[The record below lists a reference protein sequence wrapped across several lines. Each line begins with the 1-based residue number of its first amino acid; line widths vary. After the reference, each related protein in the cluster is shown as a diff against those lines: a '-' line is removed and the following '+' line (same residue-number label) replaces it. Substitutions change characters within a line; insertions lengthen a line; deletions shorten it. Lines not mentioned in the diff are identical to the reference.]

1 MKPNT
6 RRIPKAMTRLTPHKL
21 MVAAAL
27 ALGLGAFQ
35 PAFAVNSEAAAPV
48 DDMHA
53 LLLNKGI
60 LSKIGGQIVQ
70 KGEQIVNAGQSV
82 TQSVVQQVGQQVGQV
97 TERTSDLV
105 STAISF
111 LGIPYLRGG
120 NSAETGFDCSGFVR
134 AIYKETIGLVL
145 PRSADQQANATQ
157 KIDKSELKPGDLV
170 FFNTM
175 KRTFS
180 HVGIYMG
187 EGKFI
192 HSPRTGASVR
202 IEDMRIPYWNVRFDG
217 ARRVQGDGMD
227 TAKLRSSFSG
237 TTVNAATVNAT
248 TVSAATVSAATVSAT
263 TITAAGNIP

>member
-1 MKPNT
+1 MSSLVLLQKPIYPSLKPIGSKSKC
-6 RRIPKAMTRLTPHKL
+6 REKL
-21 MVAAAL
+21 VMSAVL
-27 ALGLGAFQ
+27 VLGLSLSQA
-35 PAFAVNSEAAAPV
+35 AFAINAEPV
-48 DDMHA
+48 AQADDMQA
-53 LLLNKGI
+53 LLISKGI
-60 LSKIGGQIVQ
+60 LLKISGQIVQ

-82 TQSVVQQVGQQVGQV
+82 TQSVVQHVGQQVSQV
-97 TERTSDLV
+97 SERTGDLV
-105 STAISF
+105 STAIGF

-157 KIDKSELKPGDLV
+157 KIDKNELKPGDLV

-180 HVGIYMG
+180 HVGIYLG

-192 HSPRTGASVR
+192 HSPRSGASVR

-217 ARRVQGDGMD
+217 ARRVQGDAMD
-227 TAKLRSSFSG
+227 ATIVQTLKTAD
-237 TTVNAATVNAT
+237 
-248 TVSAATVSAATVSAT
+248 SAT
-263 TITAAGNIP
+263 R

>member
-1 MKPNT
+1 MFSQEPKIKP
-6 RRIPKAMTRLTPHKL
+6 RRLQRLMPNKL
-21 MVAAAL
+21 MAAAVL
-27 ALGLGAFQ
+27 ALGLGVFQ
-35 PAFAVNSEAAAPV
+35 PAFAVNSETAAPV
-48 DDMHA
+48 DDMQA
-53 LLLNKGI
+53 LLLSKGI

-70 KGEQIVNAGQSV
+70 KGEQIVNVGQSV
-82 TQSVVQQVGQQVGQV
+82 TQSVVQQVGQVS
-97 TERTSDLV
+97 ERTGDLV
-105 STAISF
+105 STAIGF

-145 PRSADQQANATQ
+145 PRSADQQANTTQ

-180 HVGIYMG
+180 HVGIYLG

-192 HSPRTGASVR
+192 HSPRSGASVR

-227 TAKLRSSFSG
+227 TAKVR
-237 TTVNAATVNAT
+237 A
-248 TVSAATVSAATVSAT
+248 
-263 TITAAGNIP
+263 ITAASTSAAGNNALSTSVDVSPVR

>member
-1 MKPNT
+1 MTRPTPNT
-6 RRIPKAMTRLTPHKL
+6 L
-21 MVAAAL
+21 MVAAVL

-48 DDMHA
+48 DDMQA
-53 LLLNKGI
+53 LLLSKGI
-60 LSKIGGQIVQ
+60 LSKIGGQIVH
-70 KGEQIVNAGQSV
+70 KGELIVNVGQSV
-82 TQSVVQQVGQQVGQV
+82 TQSVVQQVGQQMGQV

-105 STAISF
+105 STAIGF

-192 HSPRTGASVR
+192 HSPRTGSSVR
-202 IEDMRIPYWNVRFDG
+202 IDDMRIPYWNLRFDG

-227 TAKLRSSFSG
+227 TAAKLRSVSTATVAATVTA
-237 TTVNAATVNAT
+237 TTVNAA
-248 TVSAATVSAATVSAT
+248 
-263 TITAAGNIP
+263 GNTP

>member
-1 MKPNT
+1 MSSKAHSRAKPFGGGASVLSIAIVSFT
-6 RRIPKAMTRLTPHKL
+6 LFAMQP
-21 MVAAAL
+21 AL
-27 ALGLGAFQ
+27 A
-35 PAFAVNSEAAAPV
+35 VNAEVPAPV
-48 DDMHA
+48 DDLQA
-53 LLLNKGI
+53 LLLSKGL

-70 KGEQIVNAGQSV
+70 TGEQIVHVGQSATQSV
-82 TQSVVQQVGQQVGQV
+82 TA
-97 TERTSDLV
+97 RTADLV
-105 STAISF
+105 STAIGF

-134 AIYKETIGLVL
+134 AIYKETVGLVL

-180 HVGIYMG
+180 HVGIYLG

-192 HSPRTGASVR
+192 HSPRSGATVR

-217 ARRVQGDGMD
+217 ARRVPAAQSPDATTATAVNSPAD
-227 TAKLRSSFSG
+227 TAFSR
-237 TTVNAATVNAT
+237 
-248 TVSAATVSAATVSAT
+248 
-263 TITAAGNIP
+263 

>member
-1 MKPNT
+1 MFSQVQINKSRQMP
-6 RRIPKAMTRLTPHKL
+6 RQMTNKL
-21 MVAAAL
+21 MVAAVL
-27 ALGLGAFQ
+27 ALGLGILQ
-35 PAFAVNSEAAAPV
+35 PAFAVNSETAAPV
-48 DDMHA
+48 DDMQA
-53 LLLNKGI
+53 LLISKGI
-60 LSKIGGQIVQ
+60 LSKIGGQIVT
-70 KGEQIVNAGQSV
+70 VGQSV
-82 TQSVVQQVGQQVGQV
+82 TQTVVQQVGQVG
-97 TERTSDLV
+97 ERTGDLV
-105 STAISF
+105 STAIGF

-180 HVGIYMG
+180 HVGIYLG

-192 HSPRTGASVR
+192 HSPRSGASVR

-217 ARRVQGDGMD
+217 ARRVQGDAMDASILQTLKAAD
-227 TAKLRSSFSG
+227 TATR
-237 TTVNAATVNAT
+237 
-248 TVSAATVSAATVSAT
+248 
-263 TITAAGNIP
+263 

>member
-1 MKPNT
+1 MSRPELLQKPIQT
-6 RRIPKAMTRLTPHKL
+6 SRKLLGFTARL
-21 MVAAAL
+21 VASAVL
-27 ALGLGAFQ
+27 VLGLGMSQA
-35 PAFAVNSEAAAPV
+35 AFAINSEPPV
-48 DDMHA
+48 PADDMHA
-53 LLLNKGI
+53 LLVSKGI

-70 KGEQIVNAGQSV
+70 TGEN
-82 TQSVVQQVGQQVGQV
+82 VVQQVS
-97 TERTSDLV
+97 ERTGDLV
-105 STAISF
+105 STAIGF

-180 HVGIYMG
+180 HVGIYLG
-187 EGKFI
+187 DNKFI
-192 HSPRTGASVR
+192 HSPRSGASVR

-217 ARRVQGDGMD
+217 ARRVQ
-227 TAKLRSSFSG
+227 
-237 TTVNAATVNAT
+237 
-248 TVSAATVSAATVSAT
+248 SAT
-263 TITAAGNIP
+263 MDASLLQTLKAADPAPR